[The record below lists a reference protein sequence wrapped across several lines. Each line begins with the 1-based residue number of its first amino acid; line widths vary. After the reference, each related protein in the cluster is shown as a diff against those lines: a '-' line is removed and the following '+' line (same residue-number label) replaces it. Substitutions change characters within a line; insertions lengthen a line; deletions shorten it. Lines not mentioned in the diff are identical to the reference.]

1 MVSLYIYVLD
11 FFFLPRSAKN
21 QHITSSREEWPVRG
35 RGVATGFRLGNV
47 EPQKYSVGGR
57 WRSDSPRV
65 LTPLLEVSLRERSLG
80 WRPGRSGTDWPRI
93 RPYCGTGGG
102 KRPDARGHAR
112 LLTHSS
118 SGVREGHGAR
128 RSEEEEEL
136 LHHALFVTG
145 LSADA
150 VTVKWL
156 KYQA

>member
-1 MVSLYIYVLD
+1 MFCI
-11 FFFLPRSAKN
+11 FFLPRSAKN
-21 QHITSSREEWPVRG
+21 QHIKSSREEWPVRG

-93 RPYCGTGGG
+93 RPYCGTVGG

-118 SGVREGHGAR
+118 SGVREGRSSEIGGGGGASSSCVVCNRALR
-128 RSEEEEEL
+128 RRCDCE
-136 LHHALFVTG
+136 VT
-145 LSADA
+145 
-150 VTVKWL
+150 
-156 KYQA
+156 